1 MRQVIYRSISTA
13 ASGRAADD
21 APEILKVA
29 HGLNGVDGIT
39 GILYV
44 EGRNFLQ
51 VIEGEA
57 ESIASL
63 LERLLAD
70 PRHKDVTILS
80 DISTSEREF
89 GDWTMLQR
97 DPVDDMASFKADD
110 FDERMRVLLFTASP
124 QTVEHFSRLALAA

>member
-13 ASGRAADD
+13 ASGLAADD

-29 HGLNGVDGIT
+29 KALNGVDGIT
-39 GILYV
+39 GILYID
-44 EGRNFLQ
+44 GQNFLQ

-57 ESIASL
+57 ESIAGL

-70 PRHKDVTILS
+70 PRHMDIAILS
-80 DISTSEREF
+80 DTSIDEREF
-89 GDWTMLQR
+89 GDWTMVQR
-97 DPVDDMASFKADD
+97 DPVDDIGGFKADD